1 MTIPTIAFGF
11 LIATVYG
18 VIFHLIR
25 GGGFGKLIL
34 YILLAWIGFWIG
46 QILANQ
52 LDLTFLRLGP
62 LNLGMA
68 TIFSFI
74 TILVGYWLSLVDLRK
89 K

>member
-1 MTIPTIAFGF
+1 MTIPSIAFGF

-52 LDLTFLRLGP
+52 LDLTFLRLGS

-68 TIFSFI
+68 TIFSFM
-74 TILVGYWLSLVDLRK
+74 TILIGYWLSLVDLRK